1 MNDNTRAHLL
11 EPAIAARLAEK
22 ICSITSD
29 QVSPEALQWAVI
41 AVVDTLAVTYL
52 GAPEPC
58 TALLL
63 DTPGIGDA
71 PGPALFFGTAR
82 RGSML
87 DAALVNGTAAHALDY
102 DDVSGTVGGHPSA
115 PMVAPLFAIAEAEH
129 RSGRDLLVAFMVGVE
144 VQHRIGRGVNFH
156 HYTKGWHPTAT
167 LGIFGT
173 TAAAAHLLRLDRQ
186 QVAVALAIAAS
197 FAAGIKANFGTMTKP
212 LHVGHTA
219 RSGLLAALLAQRGY
233 TANPAAIEHKQGF
246 LEVFNGRG
254 TYDIDKMFTDI
265 DAPIG
270 LDPSLGLKQFP
281 CCGSTHPAIT
291 MMLRLVKEEGIT
303 AADTAKIEI
312 LAQRNRL
319 PHTNNPDPRSG
330 LEAKFSIQYTT
341 ARALADGAVRL
352 EHFEGEAHLDPH
364 VRALMAIT
372 DTREHP
378 DMPADGPNQFG
389 SEVIVT
395 TRDGRRLARR
405 IDHLVGRGPDNPM
418 SREELREKFTD
429 CAKRVLAPSQC
440 GALFEALMDLDAV
453 DDIATL
459 SRALEVH

>member
-11 EPAIAARLAEK
+11 APGIATRLADK
-22 ICSITSD
+22 ICGTTAA
-29 QVSPEALQWAVI
+29 QVTPEALQWAVT

-58 TALLL
+58 TTLLL
-63 DTPGIGDA
+63 DTPGIGEA
-71 PGPALFFGTAR
+71 PGPALLFGTAR
-82 RGSML
+82 RASML
-87 DAALVNGTAAHALDY
+87 DASLVNGTAAHALDY

-115 PMVAPLFAIAEAEH
+115 PMVAPLFAVAEAEH

-173 TAAAAHLLRLDRQ
+173 TAAVAHLLRLDRQ

-197 FAAGIKANFGTMTKP
+197 FAAGVKANFGTMTKP

-254 TYDIDKMFTDI
+254 TYDIDKMFTDF

-291 MMLRLVKEEGIT
+291 MMLRLVREEGIT
-303 AADTAKIEI
+303 AADAVKIEI

-341 ARALADGAVRL
+341 ARALVDGAVRL
-352 EHFEGEAHLDPH
+352 EHFEGEAHLDPK

-378 DMPADGPNQFG
+378 DMPVDGPNEFG

-405 IDHLVGRGPDNPM
+405 IDQLVGRGPDNPM
-418 SREELREKFTD
+418 SREELQEKFTD
-429 CAKRVLAPSQC
+429 CAKRVLTLSRCVQ
-440 GALFEALMDLDAV
+440 LFEALMGLDAV